1 MVSAVHSFWCWCVLI
16 RRLVVYADS
25 ESAERALRD
34 LTDTEIDGRKLFL
47 RKVGKPHSQTGMEFG
62 DET

>member
-1 MVSAVHSFWCWCVLI
+1 M
-16 RRLVVYADS
+16 YADS

-62 DET
+62 GET